1 VLNNQRY
8 TQIDKGYYT
17 LPAAIQNR
25 VIKIMATIA
34 ANDRGIFPAGYKAQ
48 MAAKKQY
55 LAQTE

>member
-1 VLNNQRY
+1 
-8 TQIDKGYYT
+8 
-17 LPAAIQNR
+17 

-48 MAAKKQY
+48 MAAKKQH